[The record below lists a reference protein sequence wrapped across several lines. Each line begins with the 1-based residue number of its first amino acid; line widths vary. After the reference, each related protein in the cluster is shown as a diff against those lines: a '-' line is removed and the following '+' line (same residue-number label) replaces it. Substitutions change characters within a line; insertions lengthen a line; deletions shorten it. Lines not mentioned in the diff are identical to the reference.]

1 MTNIAAPNA
10 ALHLPEPDDS
20 RMAEG
25 AAPYRFLTGLFQ
37 RQTWREF
44 LYHFAALLLAPF
56 GFAYAVATVSL
67 GASLAVTVVGLVVAA
82 ALIAAARYWG
92 TVQRSLAASL
102 LQQHVAEPV
111 PFRPKPG
118 FFGFIRSGLAD
129 SAGWR
134 AIAHQSVSFVVS
146 VTAFC
151 VSITFF
157 ATGLGAMTHWIWYRY
172 LPLQQAADGSWH
184 RGAQLGMDYYI
195 DTPPRQLLFAAI
207 GAVFLWLLWP
217 ALNHGFARLQAVLAA
232 GLLGPTA
239 ASLRLRDVEHS
250 RNRTVEDADAR
261 LRRIERDLHDGT
273 QAQLVAIAMKL
284 GDARD
289 RLSGQETAPE
299 VAHLL
304 ESAHGTAKDALVDLR
319 DLARGIH
326 PPVLNDGLAPALET
340 LAAQSP
346 VRTSLVLNIAARPAP
361 AVEATAYF
369 CAMELVTNAVKHAR
383 AEQIRIS
390 VRTAGNRLQL
400 HVGDD
405 GRGGAVLS
413 RPAPS
418 GHRSG
423 LAGLAE
429 RVAAVD
435 GTLHIESPA
444 GGPTNVTIDLPL
456 DPERP

>member
-1 MTNIAAPNA
+1 MTNIAAPNTA
-10 ALHLPEPDDS
+10 FHMPDPAGS
-20 RMAEG
+20 YRLEG
-25 AAPYRFLTGLFQ
+25 PGHYRFLTGFFQ

-56 GFAYAVATVSL
+56 GFAYAVATISL
-67 GASLAVTVVGLVVAA
+67 GASLAVTVVGLVAPA

-102 LQQHVAEPV
+102 LQQHIAEPV
-111 PFRPKPG
+111 PFRRQSG
-118 FFGFIRSGLAD
+118 FFAFLRSGLSD

-134 AIAHQSVSFVVS
+134 AIAHQAVSFVVS
-146 VTAFC
+146 VAAFC
-151 VSITFF
+151 VSISFF
-157 ATGLGAMTHWIWYRY
+157 AAGLGATTHWFWYRY

-184 RGAQLGMDYYI
+184 QGAQLGWDYYI
-195 DTPPRQLLFAAI
+195 DTPPRQLLFAAM
-207 GAVFLWLLWP
+207 GAVLLLFVWP

-232 GLLGPTA
+232 GLLGPTT

-250 RNRTVEDADAR
+250 RNRTVEDSDAR

-299 VAHLL
+299 VAALL

-319 DLARGIH
+319 DLAKGIH
-326 PPVLNDGLAPALET
+326 PPALNDGLGAALET

-346 VRTSLVLNIAARPAP
+346 VRTSLVLDIADRPAP

-369 CAMELVTNAVKHAR
+369 CVMELVTNAVKHAR
-383 AEQIRIS
+383 AAQIRIN
-390 VRTAGNRLQL
+390 VRTAGHRLVL
-400 HVGDD
+400 HVDDD
-405 GRGGAVLS
+405 GRGGAELS
-413 RPAPS
+413 SPTAS
-418 GHRSG
+418 GHHSG

-435 GTLHIESPA
+435 GTLHIQSPA
-444 GGPTNVTIDLPL
+444 GGPTSVGIDLPL
-456 DPERP
+456 DPGK

>member
-1 MTNIAAPNA
+1 M
-10 ALHLPEPDDS
+10 
-20 RMAEG
+20 
-25 AAPYRFLTGLFQ
+25 
-37 RQTWREF
+37 
-44 LYHFAALLLAPF
+44 
-56 GFAYAVATVSL
+56 
-67 GASLAVTVVGLVVAA
+67 
-82 ALIAAARYWG
+82 
-92 TVQRSLAASL
+92 
-102 LQQHVAEPV
+102 
-111 PFRPKPG
+111 
-118 FFGFIRSGLAD
+118 
-129 SAGWR
+129 
-134 AIAHQSVSFVVS
+134 
-146 VTAFC
+146 
-151 VSITFF
+151 SITFF

-250 RNRTVEDADAR
+250 RNRTVEDSDAR

-289 RLSGQETAPE
+289 RLSGQDTAPE

-304 ESAHGTAKDALVDLR
+304 ESAHGTAQGRL
-319 DLARGIH
+319 GG
-326 PPVLNDGLAPALET
+326 P
-340 LAAQSP
+340 
-346 VRTSLVLNIAARPAP
+346 ARPGPRHPSARP
-361 AVEATAYF
+361 QRWIGRCPRNHWQHNHRCGHRWCSTSAHAQHPHVEATAYF

-383 AEQIRIS
+383 AGQLRIS
-390 VRTAGNRLQL
+390 VRTAGNRLLLQ
-400 HVGDD
+400 VDDD
-405 GRGGAVLS
+405 GRGGAALS

-435 GTLHIESPA
+435 GTLRIESPD
-444 GGPTNVTIDLPL
+444 GGPTSVTIDLPL